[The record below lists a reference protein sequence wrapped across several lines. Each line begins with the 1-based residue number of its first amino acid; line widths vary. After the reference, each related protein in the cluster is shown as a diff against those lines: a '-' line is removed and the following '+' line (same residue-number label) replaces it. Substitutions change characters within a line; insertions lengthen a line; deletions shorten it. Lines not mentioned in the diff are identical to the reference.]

1 MHQFY
6 ISFKLFSSIGKF
18 EAFWI
23 PFGITPN
30 KAPPWIFCFF
40 FFHKKDNTADAQS
53 ICAYSG
59 HRKLCQTSPFGAFRR
74 AHPHLKEPH
83 NFI

>member
-6 ISFKLFSSIGKF
+6 ISFNLFSSIGKF

-40 FFHKKDNTADAQS
+40 FFHKKITQQM
-53 ICAYSG
+53 
-59 HRKLCQTSPFGAFRR
+59 HRAFVHIVGTENYVRLL
-74 AHPHLKEPH
+74 PLELLEGPTLT
-83 NFI
+83 